1 MYCSQ
6 CGRQIPDGS
15 RFCNYCGAEIAA
27 NDMNPDVE
35 PEQEHYQDYG
45 AYDAPKGFET
55 LPYNKHGYSRQTTNS
70 QQTQVP
76 QGGFIQKDY
85 TQHPKTNQGGS
96 AQQYSH
102 AGTPQQNPYGGPD
115 QQDPAG
121 TSYRNPYGSSQQT
134 PYSGTAQQNPYG
146 AAQQTT
152 YSGTAQQNPYEAPD
166 QQDPAGTS
174 YRNPCGAAQQTP
186 YAGGDEQETVQG
198 MDAARTGMDAHDHN
212 SYARPPYQQGSQS
225 SAYQPW
231 MQDFAIRPV
240 RRKKKWLLPAI
251 IGAALLLAVA
261 AILLFC
267 CGSDNKQEG
276 LAEDPSLQANLGNW
290 GYACKM
296 GEDYYIYVPNYG
308 LIRAKEANLEDS
320 SNAPEPELIKAL
332 PMTIDGLEYNSM
344 ADLVPAGKWLYYQ
357 ISSYDQDADR
367 TTFRYYAYDTA
378 AGKEQELFSV
388 TGSYCYGLDKV
399 RDRIYACLDGD
410 LFYIDTTVPPEE
422 KEACRKDTDIRLG
435 DDPNVAFCPE
445 GILIAQQGNC
455 RGLKLISLEGSTL
468 RTYDKLEDQELYIH
482 LVWNGYAYYHR
493 EDVADSDKRTIY
505 RVDLETGEY
514 AVFADQK
521 SMGDPVLIRM
531 NAYED
536 RVFVGVMRDTAPGIN
551 KFGIMEFYENG
562 ELRLETG
569 IPDAPEDGY
578 SLLCMVNV
586 GKYMITRLVLLP
598 DTPDIHVFKLPD
610 MQKMQ

>member
-35 PEQEHYQDYG
+35 PEQEQYQDYG

-55 LPYNKHGYSRQTTNS
+55 LPYNKHGYGRQTTNS

-85 TQHPKTNQGGS
+85 TQHSKASRGGS
-96 AQQYSH
+96 AQHPKADQGGFAQQGSH
-102 AGTPQQNPYGGPD
+102 AGISYQNPYGASD
-115 QQDPAG
+115 QQGSAG
-121 TSYRNPYGSSQQT
+121 TP
-134 PYSGTAQQNPYG
+134 QQNPYG
-146 AAQQTT
+146 AAQQTP
-152 YSGTAQQNPYEAPD
+152 YSGTSKQNPYGASD
-166 QQDPAGTS
+166 QQGSAGTS
-174 YRNPCGAAQQTP
+174 YQNPYGAGQQTSS
-186 YAGGDEQETVQG
+186 AGRDEQEPAQG
-198 MDAARTGMDAHDHN
+198 TDDARPGTETETYGQN
-212 SYARPPYQQGSQS
+212 SYDRPPYQQASQP
-225 SAYQPW
+225 SAHQPW

-240 RRKKKWLLPAI
+240 RRKKKWLMPAV
-251 IGAALLLAVA
+251 IGAALLLVLAAV
-261 AILLFC
+261 LLFS
-267 CGSDNKQEG
+267 CGSDDKQEA
-276 LAEDPSLQANLGNW
+276 AEDPTLQANLGNW

-296 GEDYYIYVPNYG
+296 GEDYYIFVPNHG
-308 LIRAKEANLEDS
+308 LIRAKEASLKDS
-320 SNAPEPELIKAL
+320 PGAPEPELIKAL
-332 PMTIDGLEYNSM
+332 PMTIDGLEYDNM
-344 ADLVPAGKWLYYQ
+344 EDLVPAGKLLYYQ
-357 ISSYDQDADR
+357 ISSYDRDTDR
-367 TTFRYYAYDTA
+367 TTFRYYAYDTV
-378 AGKEQELFSV
+378 AGKDQELFTV
-388 TGSYCYGLDKV
+388 TGKCCWGLDKV
-399 RDRIYACLDGD
+399 GDRIYGYLDGD

-455 RGLKLISLEGSTL
+455 RGLKLISPEGSTL
-468 RTYDKLEDQELYIH
+468 CTYDKLKDQELYIH

-493 EDVADSDKRTIY
+493 EDAADSDKRTIY

-514 AVFADQK
+514 DVFADQK
-521 SMGDPVLIRM
+521 SMGDPILIRM
-531 NAYED
+531 NAYGD
-536 RVFVGVMRDTAPGIN
+536 RIFVGAVRERTSGSYQ
-551 KFGIMEFYENG
+551 FGILQFFENG
-562 ELRLETG
+562 ELRMETTMPEA
-569 IPDAPEDGY
+569 PDTDL

-586 GKYMITRLVLLP
+586 GEYMITRLVLLP